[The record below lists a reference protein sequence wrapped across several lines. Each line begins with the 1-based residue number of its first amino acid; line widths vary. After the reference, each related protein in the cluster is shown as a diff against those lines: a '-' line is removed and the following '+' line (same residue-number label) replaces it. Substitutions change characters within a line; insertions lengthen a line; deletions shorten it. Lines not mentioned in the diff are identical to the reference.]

1 MTARLM
7 SNTNF
12 FLMKAARNDLKNFV
26 GRCRLRSYRSEI
38 SKSESKLKIFVK
50 AATINFLSHSKI
62 YFESKTSM
70 HFGHNKPFFLVNYLK
85 LYS

>member
-12 FLMKAARNDLKNFV
+12 FLMNAARNDLKNFL
-26 GRCRLRSYRSEI
+26 GLFRWRSYRSKI

-50 AATINFLSHSKI
+50 AAAINFLSHSKI
-62 YFESKTSM
+62 
-70 HFGHNKPFFLVNYLK
+70 
-85 LYS
+85 